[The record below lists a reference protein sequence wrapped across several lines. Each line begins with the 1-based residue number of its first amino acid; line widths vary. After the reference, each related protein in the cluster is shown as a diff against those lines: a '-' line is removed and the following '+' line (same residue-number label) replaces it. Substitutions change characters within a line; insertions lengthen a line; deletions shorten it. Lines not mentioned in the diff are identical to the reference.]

1 MKKKVLITAGILTT
15 LLLAGCSNQ
24 NTSSRNHDSKKSS
37 VVSIKKSSNQSGKSK
52 NSSEEMDGAQSSGSS
67 SANKSQSSSSVKH
80 SNNKSENE
88 TKNTAKSNN
97 SDNKMKFNQIE
108 QGSYSSLAG
117 TWKSTKIVVRDG
129 GEDKVNTENPIT
141 LSVTPDAIQMVGG
154 DKVVVNKDGL
164 SYNDDLHPLIFQKT
178 QNSLMGTLDGDA
190 PINWSVSFYP
200 AGSTDFTIN
209 GEKQAPSSKNL
220 IVFWRSG
227 MSTTMVFEKE
237 E

>member
-1 MKKKVLITAGILTT
+1 MKKKVLITAGILST

-24 NTSSRNHDSKKSS
+24 NTSSGNHDSKKSS
-37 VVSIKKSSNQSGKSK
+37 VVSTKKSSNQSSQSK
-52 NSSEEMDGAQSSGSS
+52 KKVEEMDNAQSSSSS
-67 SANKSQSSSSVKH
+67 SANKSQSSSSIKQ
-80 SNNKSENE
+80 SNNKAEKE

-97 SDNKMKFNQIE
+97 RDSKMNFDQIE
-108 QGSYSSLAG
+108 QGNYSSLAG
-117 TWKSTKIVVRDG
+117 TWKSTKIVVREG

-141 LSVTPDAIQMVGG
+141 LSVTPDTIQMVGG

-164 SYNDDLHPLIFQKT
+164 NYNDDLHPLNFQKT
-178 QNSLMGTLDGDA
+178 QNSLTGSLDDA
-190 PINWSVSFYP
+190 QINWSVSFYP
-200 AGSTDFTIN
+200 AGSTDFVIN

-237 E
+237 

>member
-1 MKKKVLITAGILTT
+1 MKKKVLITAGIFST

-37 VVSIKKSSNQSGKSK
+37 VVSTKKNSNQSSQSK
-52 NSSEEMDGAQSSGSS
+52 KNTEEMDNA
-67 SANKSQSSSSVKH
+67 QSSSSSIKQ
-80 SNNKSENE
+80 SNNKAEKE

-97 SDNKMKFNQIE
+97 SDNKMNFDQIE
-108 QGSYSSLAG
+108 QGNYSSLAG

-141 LSVTPDAIQMVGG
+141 LAVTPDAIQMMGG

-164 SYNDDLHPLIFQKT
+164 SYNDDLHPLNFQKT
-178 QNSLMGTLDGDA
+178 QNSLTGSLDDA
-190 PINWSVSFYP
+190 QINWSVSFYP
-200 AGSTDFTIN
+200 AGSTDFVIN

-237 E
+237 

>member
-1 MKKKVLITAGILTT
+1 MKKKVLITAGILST

-24 NTSSRNHDSKKSS
+24 NTSSGNHDSKKSS
-37 VVSIKKSSNQSGKSK
+37 VVSTKKSSNQSGESK
-52 NSSEEMDGAQSSGSS
+52 KNTEEMDNAQSSGSS
-67 SANKSQSSSSVKH
+67 IKQ
-80 SNNKSENE
+80 SNNKAEKE

-97 SDNKMKFNQIE
+97 SDNKMNFDQIE
-108 QGSYSSLAG
+108 QGNYSSLAG

-141 LSVTPDAIQMVGG
+141 LAVTPDAIQMMGG

-164 SYNDDLHPLIFQKT
+164 SYNDDLHPLNFQKT
-178 QNSLMGTLDGDA
+178 QNSLTGSLDDA
-190 PINWSVSFYP
+190 QINWSVSFYP
-200 AGSTDFTIN
+200 AGSTDFVIN

-237 E
+237 

>member
-1 MKKKVLITAGILTT
+1 MKKKVLITAGILLT
-15 LLLAGCSNQ
+15 LLLAACSNQ
-24 NTSSRNHDSKKSS
+24 NTSNGNHDSKKSS
-37 VVSIKKSSNQSGKSK
+37 VVSTKKSSRQSSQSK
-52 NSSEEMDGAQSSGSS
+52 KNAEMDNAQSSSSS
-67 SANKSQSSSSVKH
+67 SANKSQSSSSVKQT
-80 SNNKSENE
+80 NNKSEKE

-97 SDNKMKFNQIE
+97 SDNKMNFNQIE
-108 QGSYSSLAG
+108 QGNYSSLAG

-141 LSVTPDAIQMVGG
+141 LSITPDTIQMIDG

-164 SYNDDLHPLIFQKT
+164 NYNDDLHPLTFQKT
-178 QNSLMGTLDGDA
+178 QNSLTGALDGDA

-237 E
+237 

>member
-1 MKKKVLITAGILTT
+1 MKKKVLITAGILST

-24 NTSSRNHDSKKSS
+24 NTSSGNHDSKKSS
-37 VVSIKKSSNQSGKSK
+37 VVSTKKNSNQSSQSK
-52 NSSEEMDGAQSSGSS
+52 KNTEEMDNA
-67 SANKSQSSSSVKH
+67 QSSSSSIKQ
-80 SNNKSENE
+80 SNNKAEKE

-97 SDNKMKFNQIE
+97 SDNKMNFDQIE
-108 QGSYSSLAG
+108 QGNYSSLAG

-141 LSVTPDAIQMVGG
+141 LAVTPDAIQMMGG

-164 SYNDDLHPLIFQKT
+164 SYNDDLHPLNFQKT
-178 QNSLMGTLDGDA
+178 QNSLTGSLDDA
-190 PINWSVSFYP
+190 QINWSVSFYP
-200 AGSTDFTIN
+200 AGSTDFVIN

-237 E
+237 

>member
-1 MKKKVLITAGILTT
+1 MKKKVLITAGILST

-24 NTSSRNHDSKKSS
+24 NTSSGNHDSKKSS
-37 VVSIKKSSNQSGKSK
+37 VVSTKKSSNQSGESK
-52 NSSEEMDGAQSSGSS
+52 KNTEEMDNA
-67 SANKSQSSSSVKH
+67 QSSSSSIKQ
-80 SNNKSENE
+80 SNNKAEKE

-97 SDNKMKFNQIE
+97 SDNKMNFDQIE
-108 QGSYSSLAG
+108 QGNYSSLAG

-141 LSVTPDAIQMVGG
+141 LAVTPDAIQMMGG

-164 SYNDDLHPLIFQKT
+164 SYNDDLHPLNFQKT
-178 QNSLMGTLDGDA
+178 QNSLTGSLDNA
-190 PINWSVSFYP
+190 QINWSVSFYP
-200 AGSTDFTIN
+200 AGSTDFVIN

-237 E
+237 

>member
-1 MKKKVLITAGILTT
+1 MKKKVLITAGILST

-37 VVSIKKSSNQSGKSK
+37 VVSTKKSSNQSGESK
-52 NSSEEMDGAQSSGSS
+52 KNTEEMDNA
-67 SANKSQSSSSVKH
+67 QSSSSSIKQ
-80 SNNKSENE
+80 SNNKAEKE

-97 SDNKMKFNQIE
+97 SDNKMNFDQIE
-108 QGSYSSLAG
+108 QGNYSSLAG

-141 LSVTPDAIQMVGG
+141 LAVTPDAIQMVGG

-164 SYNDDLHPLIFQKT
+164 SYNDDLHPLNFQKT
-178 QNSLMGTLDGDA
+178 QNSLTGSLDDA
-190 PINWSVSFYP
+190 QINWSVSFYP
-200 AGSTDFTIN
+200 AGSTDFVIN

-237 E
+237 

>member
-1 MKKKVLITAGILTT
+1 MKKKVLITAGILST

-37 VVSIKKSSNQSGKSK
+37 VVSTKKSSNQSGESK
-52 NSSEEMDGAQSSGSS
+52 KNTEEMDNA
-67 SANKSQSSSSVKH
+67 QSSSSSIKQ
-80 SNNKSENE
+80 SNNKAEKE

-97 SDNKMKFNQIE
+97 SDNKMNFDQIE
-108 QGSYSSLAG
+108 QGNYSSLAG

-141 LSVTPDAIQMVGG
+141 LAVTPDAIQMMGG

-164 SYNDDLHPLIFQKT
+164 SYNDDLHPLNFQKT
-178 QNSLMGTLDGDA
+178 QNSLTGSLDDA
-190 PINWSVSFYP
+190 QINWSVSFYP
-200 AGSTDFTIN
+200 AGSTDFVIN

-237 E
+237 

>member
-1 MKKKVLITAGILTT
+1 MKKKVLITAGIFST

-37 VVSIKKSSNQSGKSK
+37 VVSTKKNSNQSSQSK
-52 NSSEEMDGAQSSGSS
+52 KNTEEMDNA
-67 SANKSQSSSSVKH
+67 QSSSSSIKQ
-80 SNNKSENE
+80 SNNKSEKE

-97 SDNKMKFNQIE
+97 SDNKMNFDQIE
-108 QGSYSSLAG
+108 QGNYSSLAG

-141 LSVTPDAIQMVGG
+141 LAVTPDAIQMMGG

-164 SYNDDLHPLIFQKT
+164 SYNDDLHPLNFQKT
-178 QNSLMGTLDGDA
+178 QNSLTGSLDDA
-190 PINWSVSFYP
+190 QINWSVSFYP
-200 AGSTDFTIN
+200 AGSTDFVIN

-237 E
+237 

>member
-1 MKKKVLITAGILTT
+1 MKKKVLITAGILST
-15 LLLAGCSNQ
+15 LLLVGCSNQ
-24 NTSSRNHDSKKSS
+24 NTSSGNHDSKKSS
-37 VVSIKKSSNQSGKSK
+37 VVSTKKSSNQSGESK
-52 NSSEEMDGAQSSGSS
+52 KNTEEMDNA
-67 SANKSQSSSSVKH
+67 QSSSSSIKQ
-80 SNNKSENE
+80 SNNKAEKE

-97 SDNKMKFNQIE
+97 SDNKMNFDQIE
-108 QGSYSSLAG
+108 QGNYSSLAG

-141 LSVTPDAIQMVGG
+141 LAVTPDAIQMMGG

-164 SYNDDLHPLIFQKT
+164 SYNDDLHPLNFQKT
-178 QNSLMGTLDGDA
+178 QNSLTGSLDDA
-190 PINWSVSFYP
+190 QINWSVSFYP
-200 AGSTDFTIN
+200 AGSTDFVIN

-237 E
+237 

>member
-1 MKKKVLITAGILTT
+1 MKKKVLITVGILST

-24 NTSSRNHDSKKSS
+24 NTSSGNHNSKKSS
-37 VVSIKKSSNQSGKSK
+37 VVSTKKNSNQSQSK
-52 NSSEEMDGAQSSGSS
+52 KNAEEMDNAQSSSSS
-67 SANKSQSSSSVKH
+67 SANKSQSSSSVKQ
-80 SNNKSENE
+80 SNNKAEKG

-97 SDNKMKFNQIE
+97 SDTKMNFDQIE
-108 QGSYSSLAG
+108 QGNYSSLAG

-129 GEDKVNTENPIT
+129 GEDKVNAENPIT

-164 SYNDDLHPLIFQKT
+164 SYNDDLHPLNFQKT
-178 QNSLMGTLDGDA
+178 QNSLTGSLDDA
-190 PINWSVSFYP
+190 QINWSVSFYP
-200 AGSTDFTIN
+200 AGSTDFVIN

-237 E
+237 

>member
-1 MKKKVLITAGILTT
+1 MKKKVLITAGILST

-24 NTSSRNHDSKKSS
+24 NTSSGNHDSKKSS
-37 VVSIKKSSNQSGKSK
+37 VVSTKKSSNQSGESK
-52 NSSEEMDGAQSSGSS
+52 KNTEEMDNAQSSNSS
-67 SANKSQSSSSVKH
+67 IKQ
-80 SNNKSENE
+80 SNNKAEKE

-97 SDNKMKFNQIE
+97 SDNKMNFDQIE
-108 QGSYSSLAG
+108 QGNYSSLAG

-129 GEDKVNTENPIT
+129 GEDKMNTENPIT
-141 LSVTPDAIQMVGG
+141 LAVTPDAIQMMGG

-164 SYNDDLHPLIFQKT
+164 SYNDDLHPLNFQKT
-178 QNSLMGTLDGDA
+178 QNSLTGSLDDA
-190 PINWSVSFYP
+190 QINWSVSFYP
-200 AGSTDFTIN
+200 AGSTDFVIN

-237 E
+237 

>member
-1 MKKKVLITAGILTT
+1 MKKKVLITVGILSTF
-15 LLLAGCSNQ
+15 LLAGCSNQ
-24 NTSSRNHDSKKSS
+24 NTSSGNHDSKKSS
-37 VVSIKKSSNQSGKSK
+37 VVSTKKSSNQSSQSKKSA
-52 NSSEEMDGAQSSGSS
+52 EEMDNAQSSSSS
-67 SANKSQSSSSVKH
+67 SANKSQSSSSIKQT
-80 SNNKSENE
+80 NNKSEKE
-88 TKNTAKSNN
+88 TKNTVKSNN
-97 SDNKMKFNQIE
+97 SDNKMNFDQIE
-108 QGSYSSLAG
+108 QGNYSSLAG

-141 LSVTPDAIQMVGG
+141 LAVTPDTIQMIGG

-164 SYNDDLHPLIFQKT
+164 SYNDDLHPLTFQKT
-178 QNSLMGTLDGDA
+178 QNSLTGALDGDA

-227 MSTTMVFEKE
+227 MSTTMIFEKE
-237 E
+237 

>member
-1 MKKKVLITAGILTT
+1 MAK
-15 LLLAGCSNQ
+15 
-24 NTSSRNHDSKKSS
+24 D
-37 VVSIKKSSNQSGKSK
+37 
-52 NSSEEMDGAQSSGSS
+52 
-67 SANKSQSSSSVKH
+67 NKAEK
-80 SNNKSENE
+80 E

-97 SDNKMKFNQIE
+97 SDNKMNFDQIE
-108 QGSYSSLAG
+108 QGNYSSLAG

-164 SYNDDLHPLIFQKT
+164 SYNDDLHPLNFQKT
-178 QNSLMGTLDGDA
+178 QNSLTGSLDDA
-190 PINWSVSFYP
+190 QINWSVSFYP
-200 AGSTDFTIN
+200 AGSTDFVIN

-237 E
+237 

>member
-1 MKKKVLITAGILTT
+1 MKKKVLITAGILST

-37 VVSIKKSSNQSGKSK
+37 VVSTKKNSNQSSQSK
-52 NSSEEMDGAQSSGSS
+52 KNTEEMDNA
-67 SANKSQSSSSVKH
+67 QSSSSSIKQ
-80 SNNKSENE
+80 SNNKAEKE

-97 SDNKMKFNQIE
+97 SDNKMNFDQIE
-108 QGSYSSLAG
+108 QGNYSSLAG

-141 LSVTPDAIQMVGG
+141 LAVTPDAIQMMGG

-164 SYNDDLHPLIFQKT
+164 SYNDDLHPLNFQKT
-178 QNSLMGTLDGDA
+178 QNSLTGSLDDA
-190 PINWSVSFYP
+190 QINWSVSFYP
-200 AGSTDFTIN
+200 AGSTDFVIN

-237 E
+237 

>member
-1 MKKKVLITAGILTT
+1 MKKKVLITAGILST

-24 NTSSRNHDSKKSS
+24 NTSSGNHDSKKSS
-37 VVSIKKSSNQSGKSK
+37 VVSTKKSSNQSSQSK
-52 NSSEEMDGAQSSGSS
+52 KNAEEMDNA
-67 SANKSQSSSSVKH
+67 QSSSSSIKQ
-80 SNNKSENE
+80 SNNKAEKE

-97 SDNKMKFNQIE
+97 SDNKMNFDQIE
-108 QGSYSSLAG
+108 QGNYSSLAG

-141 LSVTPDAIQMVGG
+141 LAVTPDAIQMMGG

-164 SYNDDLHPLIFQKT
+164 SYNDDLHPLNFQKT
-178 QNSLMGTLDGDA
+178 QNSLTGSLDDA
-190 PINWSVSFYP
+190 QINWSVSFYP
-200 AGSTDFTIN
+200 AGSTDFVIN

-237 E
+237 

>member
-1 MKKKVLITAGILTT
+1 MKKKVLITAGILST
-15 LLLAGCSNQ
+15 LLLPGCSNQ
-24 NTSSRNHDSKKSS
+24 NTSSGNHDSKKSS
-37 VVSIKKSSNQSGKSK
+37 VVSTKKSSNQSGESK
-52 NSSEEMDGAQSSGSS
+52 KNTEEMDNA
-67 SANKSQSSSSVKH
+67 QSSSSSIKQ
-80 SNNKSENE
+80 SNNKAEKE

-97 SDNKMKFNQIE
+97 SDNKMNFDQIE
-108 QGSYSSLAG
+108 QGNYSSLAG

-141 LSVTPDAIQMVGG
+141 LAVTPDAIQMMGG

-164 SYNDDLHPLIFQKT
+164 SYNDDLHPLNFQKT
-178 QNSLMGTLDGDA
+178 QNSLTGSLDDA
-190 PINWSVSFYP
+190 QINWSVSFYP
-200 AGSTDFTIN
+200 AGSTDFVIN

-237 E
+237 

>member
-1 MKKKVLITAGILTT
+1 MKKKVLITAGILST

-24 NTSSRNHDSKKSS
+24 NTSSGNHDSKKSS
-37 VVSIKKSSNQSGKSK
+37 VVSTKKSSNQSGESK
-52 NSSEEMDGAQSSGSS
+52 KNTEEMDNA
-67 SANKSQSSSSVKH
+67 QSSSSSIKQ
-80 SNNKSENE
+80 SNNKAEKE

-97 SDNKMKFNQIE
+97 SDNKMNFDQIE
-108 QGSYSSLAG
+108 QGNYSSLAG
-117 TWKSTKIVVRDG
+117 TWKPTKIVVRDG

-141 LSVTPDAIQMVGG
+141 LAVTPDAIQMMGG

-164 SYNDDLHPLIFQKT
+164 SYNDDLHPLNFQKT
-178 QNSLMGTLDGDA
+178 QNSLTGSLDDA
-190 PINWSVSFYP
+190 QINWSVSFYP
-200 AGSTDFTIN
+200 AGSTDFVIN

-237 E
+237 

>member
-1 MKKKVLITAGILTT
+1 MKKKVLITAGILST

-24 NTSSRNHDSKKSS
+24 NTSSGNHDSKKSS
-37 VVSIKKSSNQSGKSK
+37 VVSTKKSSNQSGESK
-52 NSSEEMDGAQSSGSS
+52 KNTEEMDNA
-67 SANKSQSSSSVKH
+67 QSSSSSIKQ
-80 SNNKSENE
+80 SNNKAEKE

-97 SDNKMKFNQIE
+97 SDNKMNFDQIE
-108 QGSYSSLAG
+108 QGNYSSLAG

-141 LSVTPDAIQMVGG
+141 LAVTPDAIQMMGG

-164 SYNDDLHPLIFQKT
+164 NYNDDLHPLNFQKT
-178 QNSLMGTLDGDA
+178 QNSLTGSLDDA
-190 PINWSVSFYP
+190 QINWSVSFYP
-200 AGSTDFTIN
+200 AGSTDFVIN

-237 E
+237 

>member
-1 MKKKVLITAGILTT
+1 MKKKVLITAGILST

-24 NTSSRNHDSKKSS
+24 NTSSGNHDSKKSS
-37 VVSIKKSSNQSGKSK
+37 VVSTKKSSNQSGESK
-52 NSSEEMDGAQSSGSS
+52 KNTEEMDNA
-67 SANKSQSSSSVKH
+67 QSSSSSIKQ
-80 SNNKSENE
+80 SNNKAEKE

-97 SDNKMKFNQIE
+97 SDNKMNFDQIE
-108 QGSYSSLAG
+108 QGNYSSLTG

-141 LSVTPDAIQMVGG
+141 LAVTPDAIQMMGG

-164 SYNDDLHPLIFQKT
+164 SYNDDLHPLNFQKT
-178 QNSLMGTLDGDA
+178 QNSLTGSLDDA
-190 PINWSVSFYP
+190 QINWSVSFYP
-200 AGSTDFTIN
+200 AGSTDFVIN

-237 E
+237 

>member
-1 MKKKVLITAGILTT
+1 MKKKVLITAGILST

-24 NTSSRNHDSKKSS
+24 NTSSGNHDSKKSS
-37 VVSIKKSSNQSGKSK
+37 VVSTKKSSNQSGESK
-52 NSSEEMDGAQSSGSS
+52 KNTEEMDNA
-67 SANKSQSSSSVKH
+67 QSSSSSIKQ
-80 SNNKSENE
+80 SNNKAEKE

-97 SDNKMKFNQIE
+97 SDNKMNFDQIE
-108 QGSYSSLAG
+108 QGNYSSLAG

-141 LSVTPDAIQMVGG
+141 LAVTPDAIQMMGG

-164 SYNDDLHPLIFQKT
+164 SYNEDLHPLNFQKT
-178 QNSLMGTLDGDA
+178 QNSLTGSLDDA
-190 PINWSVSFYP
+190 QINWSVSFYP
-200 AGSTDFTIN
+200 AGSTDFVIN

-237 E
+237 

>member
-1 MKKKVLITAGILTT
+1 MKKKVLITAGILST

-24 NTSSRNHDSKKSS
+24 NTSSRHHDSKKSS
-37 VVSIKKSSNQSGKSK
+37 VVSTKKNSNQSSQSK
-52 NSSEEMDGAQSSGSS
+52 KNTEEMDNA
-67 SANKSQSSSSVKH
+67 QSSSSSIKQ
-80 SNNKSENE
+80 SNNKAEKE

-97 SDNKMKFNQIE
+97 SDNKMNFDQIE
-108 QGSYSSLAG
+108 QGNYSSLAG

-141 LSVTPDAIQMVGG
+141 LAVTPDAIQMMGG

-164 SYNDDLHPLIFQKT
+164 SYNDDLHPLNFQKT
-178 QNSLMGTLDGDA
+178 QNSLTGSLDDA
-190 PINWSVSFYP
+190 QINWSVSFYP
-200 AGSTDFTIN
+200 AGSTDFVIN

-237 E
+237 

>member
-1 MKKKVLITAGILTT
+1 MKKKVLITAGILST

-24 NTSSRNHDSKKSS
+24 NTSSGNHDSKKSS
-37 VVSIKKSSNQSGKSK
+37 VVSTKKSSNQSGESK
-52 NSSEEMDGAQSSGSS
+52 KNTEEMDNA
-67 SANKSQSSSSVKH
+67 QSSSSSIKQ
-80 SNNKSENE
+80 SNNKAEKE

-97 SDNKMKFNQIE
+97 SDNKRNFDQIE
-108 QGSYSSLAG
+108 QGNYSSLAG

-141 LSVTPDAIQMVGG
+141 LAVTPDAIQMMGG

-164 SYNDDLHPLIFQKT
+164 SYNDDLHPLNFQKT
-178 QNSLMGTLDGDA
+178 QNSLTGSLDDA
-190 PINWSVSFYP
+190 QINWSVSFYP
-200 AGSTDFTIN
+200 AGSTDFVIN

-237 E
+237 

>member
-1 MKKKVLITAGILTT
+1 MKKKVLITAGILST

-24 NTSSRNHDSKKSS
+24 NTSSGNHDSKKSS
-37 VVSIKKSSNQSGKSK
+37 VVSTKKISNQSGESK
-52 NSSEEMDGAQSSGSS
+52 KNTEEMDNAQSSNSS
-67 SANKSQSSSSVKH
+67 IKQ
-80 SNNKSENE
+80 SNNKAEKE

-97 SDNKMKFNQIE
+97 SDNKMNFDQIE
-108 QGSYSSLAG
+108 QGNYSSLAG

-141 LSVTPDAIQMVGG
+141 LAVTPDAIQMMGG

-164 SYNDDLHPLIFQKT
+164 SYNDDLHPLNFQKT
-178 QNSLMGTLDGDA
+178 QNSLTGSLDDA
-190 PINWSVSFYP
+190 QINWSVSFYP
-200 AGSTDFTIN
+200 AGSTDFVIN

-237 E
+237 

>member
-1 MKKKVLITAGILTT
+1 MKKKVLITAGILST

-24 NTSSRNHDSKKSS
+24 NTSSGNHDSKKSS
-37 VVSIKKSSNQSGKSK
+37 VVSTKKSSNQRGESK
-52 NSSEEMDGAQSSGSS
+52 KNTEEMDNA
-67 SANKSQSSSSVKH
+67 QSSSSSIKQ
-80 SNNKSENE
+80 SNNKAEKE

-97 SDNKMKFNQIE
+97 SDNKMNFDQIE
-108 QGSYSSLAG
+108 QGNYSSLAG

-141 LSVTPDAIQMVGG
+141 LAVTPDAIQMMGG

-164 SYNDDLHPLIFQKT
+164 SYNDDLHPLNFQKT
-178 QNSLMGTLDGDA
+178 QNSLTGSLDDA
-190 PINWSVSFYP
+190 QINWSVSFYP
-200 AGSTDFTIN
+200 AGSTDFVIN

-237 E
+237 

>member
-1 MKKKVLITAGILTT
+1 MKKKVLITAGILST

-24 NTSSRNHDSKKSS
+24 NTSSGNHDSKKGS
-37 VVSIKKSSNQSGKSK
+37 VVSTKKSSNQSGESK
-52 NSSEEMDGAQSSGSS
+52 KNTEEMDNA
-67 SANKSQSSSSVKH
+67 QSSSSSIKQ
-80 SNNKSENE
+80 SNNKAEKE

-97 SDNKMKFNQIE
+97 SDNKMNFDQIE
-108 QGSYSSLAG
+108 QGNYSSLAG

-141 LSVTPDAIQMVGG
+141 LAVTPDAIQMMGG

-164 SYNDDLHPLIFQKT
+164 SYNDDLHPLNFQKT
-178 QNSLMGTLDGDA
+178 QNSLTGSLDDA
-190 PINWSVSFYP
+190 QINWSVSFYP
-200 AGSTDFTIN
+200 AGSTDFVIN
-209 GEKQAPSSKNL
+209 GEKQAPSSKTL

-237 E
+237 

>member
-1 MKKKVLITAGILTT
+1 MKKKVLITAGILST

-24 NTSSRNHDSKKSS
+24 NTSSGNHDSKKSS
-37 VVSIKKSSNQSGKSK
+37 VVSTKKISNQSGESK
-52 NSSEEMDGAQSSGSS
+52 KNTEEMDNA
-67 SANKSQSSSSVKH
+67 QSSSSSIKQ
-80 SNNKSENE
+80 SNNKAEKE

-97 SDNKMKFNQIE
+97 SDNKMNFDQIE
-108 QGSYSSLAG
+108 QGNYSSLAG

-141 LSVTPDAIQMVGG
+141 LAVTPDAIQMVGG

-164 SYNDDLHPLIFQKT
+164 SYNDDLHPLNFQKT
-178 QNSLMGTLDGDA
+178 QNSLTGSLDDA
-190 PINWSVSFYP
+190 QINWSVSFYP
-200 AGSTDFTIN
+200 AGSTDFVIN

-237 E
+237 

>member
-1 MKKKVLITAGILTT
+1 MKKKVLITAGILST

-24 NTSSRNHDSKKSS
+24 NTSSGNHDSKKSS
-37 VVSIKKSSNQSGKSK
+37 VVSTKKSSNQSGESK
-52 NSSEEMDGAQSSGSS
+52 KNTEEMDNA
-67 SANKSQSSSSVKH
+67 QSSSSSIKQ
-80 SNNKSENE
+80 SNNKAEKE

-97 SDNKMKFNQIE
+97 SDNKMNFDQIE
-108 QGSYSSLAG
+108 QGNYSSLAG

-141 LSVTPDAIQMVGG
+141 LAVTPDAIQMMGG

-164 SYNDDLHPLIFQKT
+164 SYNDDLHPLNFQKT
-178 QNSLMGTLDGDA
+178 QNSLTGSLDDA
-190 PINWSVSFYP
+190 QINWSVSFYP
-200 AGSTDFTIN
+200 AGSTDFVIN

-237 E
+237 

>member
-1 MKKKVLITAGILTT
+1 MKKKVLITAGILST

-24 NTSSRNHDSKKSS
+24 NTSSGNHDSKKSS
-37 VVSIKKSSNQSGKSK
+37 VVSTKKSSNQSGESK
-52 NSSEEMDGAQSSGSS
+52 KNTEEMDNA
-67 SANKSQSSSSVKH
+67 QSSSSSIKQ
-80 SNNKSENE
+80 SNNKAEKE

-97 SDNKMKFNQIE
+97 SDNKMNFDQIE
-108 QGSYSSLAG
+108 QGNYSSLAG

-141 LSVTPDAIQMVGG
+141 LAVTPDAIQMLGD

-164 SYNDDLHPLIFQKT
+164 SYNDDLHPLNFQKA
-178 QNSLMGTLDGDA
+178 QNSLTGSLDDA
-190 PINWSVSFYP
+190 QTNWSVSFYP
-200 AGSTDFTIN
+200 AGSTDFVIN

-237 E
+237 

>member
-1 MKKKVLITAGILTT
+1 MKKKVLITAGILST

-24 NTSSRNHDSKKSS
+24 NTSSGNHDSKKSS
-37 VVSIKKSSNQSGKSK
+37 VVSTKKSSNQSGESK
-52 NSSEEMDGAQSSGSS
+52 KNTEGMDNA
-67 SANKSQSSSSVKH
+67 QSSSSSIKQ
-80 SNNKSENE
+80 SNNKAEKE

-97 SDNKMKFNQIE
+97 SDNKMNFDQIE
-108 QGSYSSLAG
+108 QGNYSSLAG

-141 LSVTPDAIQMVGG
+141 LAVTPDAIQMMGG

-164 SYNDDLHPLIFQKT
+164 SYNDDLHPLNFQKT
-178 QNSLMGTLDGDA
+178 QNSLTGSLDDA
-190 PINWSVSFYP
+190 QINWSVSFYP
-200 AGSTDFTIN
+200 AGSTDFVIN

-237 E
+237 

>member
-1 MKKKVLITAGILTT
+1 MKKKVLITAGILST

-24 NTSSRNHDSKKSS
+24 NTSSGNHDSKKSS
-37 VVSIKKSSNQSGKSK
+37 VVSTKKSSNQSGESK
-52 NSSEEMDGAQSSGSS
+52 KNTEEMDNAQSSNSS
-67 SANKSQSSSSVKH
+67 IKQ
-80 SNNKSENE
+80 SNNKAEKE

-97 SDNKMKFNQIE
+97 SDNKMNFDQIE
-108 QGSYSSLAG
+108 QGNYSSLAG

-141 LSVTPDAIQMVGG
+141 LAVTPDAIQMMGG

-164 SYNDDLHPLIFQKT
+164 SYNDDLHPLNFQKT
-178 QNSLMGTLDGDA
+178 QNSLTGSLDDA
-190 PINWSVSFYP
+190 QINWSVSFYP
-200 AGSTDFTIN
+200 AGSTDFVIN

-237 E
+237 